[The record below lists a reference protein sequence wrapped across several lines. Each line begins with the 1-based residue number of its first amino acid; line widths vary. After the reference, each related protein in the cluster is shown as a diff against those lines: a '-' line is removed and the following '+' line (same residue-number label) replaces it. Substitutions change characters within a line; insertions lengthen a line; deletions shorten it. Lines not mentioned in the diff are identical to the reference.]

1 MLILQRRKGQSLS
14 INNNIKLTIVDTGAD
29 WVKLA
34 IDAPKEIPILRTE
47 LVEAAAENQEAS
59 RTVSREVLD
68 KILKQRSNSGL
79 PCPGEAPRLFS
90 LYSPGVLQVGL
101 PHAALRPRKCR
112 PGRLHFLREALLL
125 HMLPRFLW

>member
-59 RTVSREVLD
+59 RTVSRGVLD
-68 KILKQRSNSGL
+68 KILKQR
-79 PCPGEAPRLFS
+79 
-90 LYSPGVLQVGL
+90 
-101 PHAALRPRKCR
+101 
-112 PGRLHFLREALLL
+112 
-125 HMLPRFLW
+125 

>member
-34 IDAPKEIPILRTE
+34 IDAPKEIPIFRTE

-68 KILKQRSNSGL
+68 KILKQR
-79 PCPGEAPRLFS
+79 
-90 LYSPGVLQVGL
+90 
-101 PHAALRPRKCR
+101 
-112 PGRLHFLREALLL
+112 
-125 HMLPRFLW
+125 

>member
-47 LVEAAAENQEAS
+47 LVEAAAENQKAS

-68 KILKQRSNSGL
+68 KILKQR
-79 PCPGEAPRLFS
+79 
-90 LYSPGVLQVGL
+90 
-101 PHAALRPRKCR
+101 
-112 PGRLHFLREALLL
+112 
-125 HMLPRFLW
+125 